1 MLTLHHLEFELEATT
16 RLGLYEYSGTAL
28 RAALFATL
36 TRHFCPAPAGQTTH
50 GDALHQAHCPVCW
63 LLAREEPDA
72 TRGKD
77 VPRAL
82 ALRPPLGPKT
92 DFHVGER
99 WRFALTLFGDQA
111 ASLFPYLIVANNM
124 MGEEGV
130 GRRVDNGQR
139 GRFALRRAWAVNPLT
154 ESRQLLLAEGSRQVQ
169 VPTLIITEDDV
180 ETATVQILRQ
190 LPARGGQLTVRFLT
204 PTRLVDHKI
213 LVHAPVFLPLF
224 QRTVE
229 RVIQLASWYGSRPPD
244 TLDFDTLLPLADD
257 VRLID
262 DRTQW
267 VDLTSP
273 SLRKGQSTPIGGFVG
288 QAVYQAERWE
298 PLLPWLLW
306 GQLVQVGKNTVKG
319 NGWFDLAAAGGRNG
333 YRT

>member
-36 TRHFCPAPAGQTTH
+36 TRHFCPVPAGRTTH
-50 GDALHQAHCPVCW
+50 GDTQHQAHCPVCW

-72 TRGKD
+72 ARGKD

-82 ALRPPLGPKT
+82 ALRPPLGLKT
-92 DFHVGER
+92 DFYAGER

-130 GRRVDNGQR
+130 GRRVANGER
-139 GRFALRRAWAVNPLT
+139 GRFTLRRAWAVNPLS

-169 VPTLIITEDDV
+169 VPTLAITEDDV
-180 ETATVQILRQ
+180 RTAAAQILRQ
-190 LPARGGQLTVRFLT
+190 LPARGGQITVRFLT
-204 PTRLVDHKI
+204 PTRLVDHKS
-213 LVHAPVFLPLF
+213 LVHAPVFLPFF

-229 RVIQLASWYGSRPPD
+229 RVVQLTSWYGTRAP
-244 TLDFDTLLPLADD
+244 TAIDFEKLLPLADD
-257 VRLID
+257 VRLIEN
-262 DRTQW
+262 RTQW
-267 VDLTSP
+267 IDLTSP
-273 SLRKGQSTPIGGFVG
+273 SVRKGQSTPIGGFVG
-288 QAVYQAERWE
+288 HAVYQADQWE

-319 NGWFDLAAAGGRNG
+319 NGWFELAITGGHNG
-333 YRT
+333 YRA